1 FVVSAITESM
11 DMNASSTPA
20 RPLDTQP
27 AWLQTRSPAVKLFAV
42 IFGTLVLAAS
52 SHISVPMVPV
62 PITMQTLAVT
72 LVGALYGW
80 RLGGLTVL
88 AWLAEGALGLPVF
101 AGGTGGFARFLG
113 PTGGYLLAFP
123 LAAVL
128 SGWLVERG
136 WNGRRV
142 VLAFAAMLAGNAVCL
157 LVGASWLATIVG
169 LQKAIAV
176 GLAPFVIG
184 GVLKSVL
191 GAVVLKAID
200 GSRSEERR
208 VGREW
213 RSR

>member
-1 FVVSAITESM
+1 MVSAITESM

-169 LQKAIAV
+169 PQKAIAV

-200 GSRSEERR
+200 GSRQG
-208 VGREW
+208 GR
-213 RSR
+213 

>member
-1 FVVSAITESM
+1 ME
-11 DMNASSTPA
+11 MNASTTPT
-20 RPLDTQP
+20 RHLDPQS
-27 AWLQTRSPAVKLFAV
+27 AWLQAQSPAVKVFAV

-88 AWLAEGALGLPVF
+88 AWLAEGAIGLPVF
-101 AGGTGGFARFLG
+101 AGGTGGLARFLG

-128 SGWLVERG
+128 TGWLVERG
-136 WNGRRV
+136 WNGRRIT
-142 VLAFAAMLAGNAVCL
+142 LAFAAMLAGNAVCL
-157 LVGASWLATIVG
+157 LVGAAWLATIVG
-169 LQKAIAV
+169 PQKAIAA
-176 GLAPFVIG
+176 GLAPFVVG

-191 GAVVLKAID
+191 GAAILQAID
-200 GSRSEERR
+200 TRR
-208 VGREW
+208 QGGAR
-213 RSR
+213 

>member
-1 FVVSAITESM
+1 FSR
-11 DMNASSTPA
+11 DWSS
-20 RPLDTQP
+20 D
-27 AWLQTRSPAVKLFAV
+27 VC
-42 IFGTLVLAAS
+42 S
-52 SHISVPMVPV
+52 SD
-62 PITMQTLAVT
+62 L
-72 LVGALYGW
+72 
-80 RLGGLTVL
+80 
-88 AWLAEGALGLPVF
+88 
-101 AGGTGGFARFLG
+101 
-113 PTGGYLLAFP
+113 
-123 LAAVL
+123 
-128 SGWLVERG
+128 ERG

-169 LQKAIAV
+169 PQKAIAV